1 MQITIL
7 KRTAAL
13 VISTMSLVGM
23 SIAVNAQQQGQ
34 EEEQKTA
41 TKTTAA
47 ARASPNNNQY
57 EEEKPATL
65 GG

>member
-1 MQITIL
+1 MQISIL
-7 KRTAAL
+7 KRMAAL
-13 VISTMSLVGM
+13 VISTMSLAGM

-47 ARASPNNNQY
+47 ARASPQQQ
-57 EEEKPATL
+57 PV
-65 GG
+65 